1 MKIRAMVLEWNEH
14 AGSNVWID
22 YRHRRRSLEALED
35 ELNEGLIN
43 GQWIKWRII
52 FGWSESGK

>member
-1 MKIRAMVLEWNEH
+1 MVLEWNDH

-22 YRHRRRSLEALED
+22 YHHRRRSLEALED